1 MIKNV
6 VLDFGHGGIDKDGN
20 YTTAPKK
27 MYKFDDGT
35 VAYEGVLNR
44 QIGEQILNCLK
55 DHDELNVVC
64 TVDADDPTDLSL
76 AQRVKIANLL
86 DAKSTI
92 FVSVHCNASPSHNAG
107 GFEIFTTEGV
117 TASDDLAS
125 DIRKS
130 ARHALHKANMK
141 DRGLKE
147 ANFYVLRKTKC
158 TAVLIECGFFDFRPD
173 FDKLNDPLF
182 QGDLG
187 SFIYTG
193 MINYINGKNK
203 QQE

>member
-6 VLDFGHGGIDKDGN
+6 ILDFGHGGVDKDGN

-27 MYKFDDGT
+27 MHTYEDGT

-44 QIGEQILNCLK
+44 AIGNEIYKCLK
-55 DHDELNVVC
+55 EHEELNIVRIPSCLCNTKDIPLKERVA
-64 TVDADDPTDLSL
+64 TANNLDP
-76 AQRVKIANLL
+76 
-86 DAKSTI
+86 KSTI
-92 FVSVHCNASPSHNAG
+92 FVSVHCNASQSHNAG
-107 GFEIFTTEGV
+107 GFEIFTSVGETK
-117 TASDDLAS
+117 SDKLAS
-125 DIRKS
+125 EVREC
-130 ARHALHKANMK
+130 ARIALHKVNIR

-158 TAVLIECGFFDFRPD
+158 TAILIECGFFDFRPE
-173 FDKLNDPLF
+173 FDKLNNPVF

-193 MINYINGKNK
+193 ILNYINEQNK
-203 QQE
+203 Q